1 MKKVVLFLLLLVI
14 ALGVQSQQDQPYKQP
29 KLVVG
34 IVVDQMR
41 YDYLTR
47 FWNEFGDGGFK
58 RLVNEGFLSKNHH
71 YNYIPTVTAPGH
83 TSIYTGT
90 TPAVHGILGNN
101 WYDKFTKQRVYCADD
116 TDYPDF
122 GTEGTGG
129 KAPTRLLSTTITD
142 QLRLHY
148 QFNSKVIGV
157 AIKDRGA
164 IFPVG
169 HTANAAYWFEG
180 GSTGNWI
187 TSSYY
192 VDRMP
197 DWVNEFNSSSKVE
210 AYKKTWNTLNPIDEY
225 EESGSDTNNYEELFV
240 GEKDSRFPHQ
250 IGKYWIENDEFDV
263 LSETPYG
270 NSITTDFSI
279 EAIIQEQLGIDE
291 IPDFISISYSSTDK
305 IGHRYGVNSIEVQDT
320 YLRLD
325 FELERLLNF
334 LDKNIGSGEYTL
346 FLTADHAAMHVPSY
360 LKDSKIPAGH
370 IEGSV
375 IAQELFKEIEGRF
388 GMNIIEAIN
397 YNEIFLD
404 KVALHD
410 LEKKGMRPSQVRQV
424 VAEIIYDIDNIERVY
439 TADQLRNMGSSE
451 GFDKMVYN
459 GYNPKRSG
467 DIFFVQSPGFV
478 DDDPKGSSHSS
489 AMIYDT
495 HVPLIF
501 YGQGIKKGVTSKR
514 TEVTDIAP
522 TLAVLLGIGMPNG
535 TTGTPIEDVLED

>member
-1 MKKVVLFLLLLVI
+1 MKKVALFLLLLI
-14 ALGVQSQQDQPYKQP
+14 TALGVYSQQDQPYQQP

-47 FWNEFGDGGFK
+47 FWNDFGDGGFK
-58 RLVNEGFLSKNHH
+58 RLINEGFLSKNHH

-101 WYDKFTKQRVYCADD
+101 WYDKFAKQRVYCADD

-129 KAPTRLLSTTITD
+129 KAPTRLLTTTITD

-197 DWVNEFNSSSKVE
+197 DWVNEFNSSLKVE

-225 EESGSDTNNYEELFV
+225 EESGSDSNNYEELFV
-240 GEKDSRFPHQ
+240 GENNSGFPHE
-250 IGKYWIENDEFDV
+250 ISKYFKENDEFDV
-263 LSETPYG
+263 ISETPFG

-279 EAIIQEQLGIDE
+279 EAIIQERLGIDE

-325 FELERLLNF
+325 LELERLLNF
-334 LDKNIGSGEYTL
+334 LDKNIGYGEYTL
-346 FLTADHAAMHVPSY
+346 FLTADHAAMHVPSF

-375 IAQELFKEIEGRF
+375 IAEELFKELESRF

-397 YNEIFLD
+397 YNEIYLD
-404 KVALHD
+404 REALRE
-410 LEKKGMRPSQVRQV
+410 LEKKGMTSSQVRQG
-424 VAEIIYDIDNIERVY
+424 VAEIMYDIDNIERVY
-439 TADQLRNMGSSE
+439 TSDQLRNFGASDS
-451 GFDKMVYN
+451 FDRMVFK

-467 DIFFVQSPGFV
+467 DIFFIQSPGFV

-535 TTGTPIEDVLED
+535 TTGTPIEDLLED

>member
-1 MKKVVLFLLLLVI
+1 MKKVALFLLLLI
-14 ALGVQSQQDQPYKQP
+14 TALGVYSQQDQPYQQP

-47 FWNEFGDGGFK
+47 FWNDFGDGGFK
-58 RLVNEGFLSKNHH
+58 RLINEGFLSKNHH

-101 WYDKFTKQRVYCADD
+101 WYDKFAKQRVYCADD

-129 KAPTRLLSTTITD
+129 KAPTRLLTTTITD

-210 AYKKTWNTLNPIDEY
+210 AYKQTWNTLNPIDEY
-225 EESGSDTNNYEELFV
+225 EESGLDSNNYEELFV
-240 GEKDSRFPHQ
+240 GENNSGFPHE
-250 IGKYWIENDEFDV
+250 ISKYFKENDEFDV
-263 LSETPYG
+263 ISETPFG

-279 EAIIQEQLGIDE
+279 EAIIQERLGIDE

-325 FELERLLNF
+325 LELERLLNF
-334 LDKNIGSGEYTL
+334 LDKNIGYGEYTL
-346 FLTADHAAMHVPSY
+346 FLTADHAAMHVPSF

-375 IAQELFKEIEGRF
+375 IAEELFKELESRF

-397 YNEIFLD
+397 YNEIYLD
-404 KVALHD
+404 REALRE
-410 LEKKGMRPSQVRQV
+410 LEKKGMTSSQVRQG

-439 TADQLRNMGSSE
+439 TSDQLRNFGASDS
-451 GFDKMVYN
+451 FDRMVFK

-467 DIFFVQSPGFV
+467 DIFFIQSPGFV

-535 TTGTPIEDVLED
+535 TTGTPIEDLLED

>member
-1 MKKVVLFLLLLVI
+1 MKKVALFLLLLVT
-14 ALGVQSQQDQPYKQP
+14 ASGVQSQQDQPFQQP

-101 WYDKFTKQRVYCADD
+101 WYDKFAQQRIYCADD

-129 KAPTRLLSTTITD
+129 KAPTRLLTTTITD

-225 EESGSDTNNYEELFV
+225 EESGSDINDYEELFV
-240 GEKDSRFPHQ
+240 GEKDSGFPHK
-250 IGKYWIENDEFDV
+250 IGKYFAENEEFEV
-263 LSETPYG
+263 LSETPFG

-279 EAIIQEQLGIDE
+279 EAITQEHLGIDD

-325 FELERLLNF
+325 LELERLLNF

-360 LKDSKIPAGH
+360 LEDSKIPAGH
-370 IEGSV
+370 IEGRV
-375 IAQELFKEIEGRF
+375 IAQELFKEIETRF

-404 KVALHD
+404 KEALHG
-410 LEKKGMRPSQVRQV
+410 LEMKGMRPSQVRQV
-424 VAEIIYDIDNIERVY
+424 VAEILYDIDNIERVY

-501 YGQGIKKGVTSKR
+501 YGQGIHKGVTSKR

-535 TTGTPIEDVLED
+535 TTGTPIEDLLEN

>member
-1 MKKVVLFLLLLVI
+1 MKKVALFLLLLVT
-14 ALGVQSQQDQPYKQP
+14 ALGVYSQQDQLYQQP

-47 FWNEFGDGGFK
+47 FWNDFGDGGFK
-58 RLVNEGFLSKNHH
+58 RLINEGFLSKNHH

-101 WYDKFTKQRVYCADD
+101 WYDKFAKQRVYCADD

-129 KAPTRLLSTTITD
+129 KAPTRLLTTTITD

-197 DWVNEFNSSSKVE
+197 DWVNEFNASSKVE

-225 EESGSDTNNYEELFV
+225 EESGSDSNNYEELFV
-240 GEKDSRFPHQ
+240 GEKDSGFPHK
-250 IGKYWIENDEFDV
+250 IGKYFTENDEFDV
-263 LSETPYG
+263 ISETPFG

-325 FELERLLNF
+325 LELERLLNF
-334 LDKNIGSGEYTL
+334 LDKNIGYGEYTI
-346 FLTADHAAMHVPSY
+346 FLTADHAAMHVPSF

-375 IAQELFKEIEGRF
+375 IAQELFKELESRF

-397 YNEIFLD
+397 YNEIYLD
-404 KVALHD
+404 REALRE
-410 LEKKGMRPSQVRQV
+410 LEKKGMTSSQVRQG
-424 VAEIIYDIDNIERVY
+424 VAEIIYDIDNIEKVY
-439 TADQLRNMGSSE
+439 TSDQLRNMGASD
-451 GFDKMVYN
+451 GFDRMVFK

-467 DIFFVQSPGFV
+467 DIFFIQSPGFV

-501 YGQGIKKGVTSKR
+501 YGQGIKNGFTSKR

-535 TTGTPIEDVLED
+535 TSGTPIEDLLED

>member
-1 MKKVVLFLLLLVI
+1 MKKVALFLLLLI
-14 ALGVQSQQDQPYKQP
+14 TALGVYSQQDQPYQQP

-47 FWNEFGDGGFK
+47 FWNDFGDGGFK
-58 RLVNEGFLSKNHH
+58 RLINEGFLSKNHH

-101 WYDKFTKQRVYCADD
+101 WYDKFAKQRVYCADD

-129 KAPTRLLSTTITD
+129 KAPTRLLTTTITD

-210 AYKKTWNTLNPIDEY
+210 AYKQTWNTLNPIDEY
-225 EESGSDTNNYEELFV
+225 EESGSDSNNYEVLFV
-240 GEKDSRFPHQ
+240 GENNSGFPHE
-250 IGKYWIENDEFDV
+250 ISKYFKENDEFDV
-263 LSETPYG
+263 ISETPFG

-279 EAIIQEQLGIDE
+279 EAIIQERLGIDE

-325 FELERLLNF
+325 LELERLLNF
-334 LDKNIGSGEYTL
+334 LDKNIGYGEYTL
-346 FLTADHAAMHVPSY
+346 FLTADHAAMHVPSF

-375 IAQELFKEIEGRF
+375 IAEELFKELESRF

-397 YNEIFLD
+397 YNEIYLD
-404 KVALHD
+404 RQALRE
-410 LEKKGMRPSQVRQV
+410 LEKKGMTSSQVRQG
-424 VAEIIYDIDNIERVY
+424 VAEIMYDIDNIERVY
-439 TADQLRNMGSSE
+439 TSDQLRNFGASDS
-451 GFDKMVYN
+451 FDRMVFK

-467 DIFFVQSPGFV
+467 DIFFIQSPGFV

-535 TTGTPIEDVLED
+535 TTGTPIEDLLED

>member
-1 MKKVVLFLLLLVI
+1 MKKVALFLLLLI
-14 ALGVQSQQDQPYKQP
+14 TALGVYSQQDQPYQQP

-47 FWNEFGDGGFK
+47 FWNDFGDGGFK
-58 RLVNEGFLSKNHH
+58 RLINEGFLSKNHH

-101 WYDKFTKQRVYCADD
+101 WYDKFAKQRVYCADD

-129 KAPTRLLSTTITD
+129 KAPTRLLTTTITD

-210 AYKKTWNTLNPIDEY
+210 AYKQTWNTLNPIDEY
-225 EESGSDTNNYEELFV
+225 EESGSDSNNYEELFV
-240 GEKDSRFPHQ
+240 GENNSGFPHE
-250 IGKYWIENDEFDV
+250 ISKYFKENDEFDV
-263 LSETPYG
+263 ISETPFG

-279 EAIIQEQLGIDE
+279 EAIIQERLGIDE

-325 FELERLLNF
+325 LELERLLNF
-334 LDKNIGSGEYTL
+334 LDKNIGYGEYTL
-346 FLTADHAAMHVPSY
+346 FLTADHAAMHVPSF

-375 IAQELFKEIEGRF
+375 IAEELFKELESRF

-397 YNEIFLD
+397 YNEIYLD
-404 KVALHD
+404 REALRE
-410 LEKKGMRPSQVRQV
+410 LEKKGMTSSQVRQG
-424 VAEIIYDIDNIERVY
+424 VAEIMYDIDNIERVY
-439 TADQLRNMGSSE
+439 TSDQLRNFGASDS
-451 GFDKMVYN
+451 FDRMVFK
-459 GYNPKRSG
+459 GYNPTRSG
-467 DIFFVQSPGFV
+467 DIFFIQSPGFV

-535 TTGTPIEDVLED
+535 TTGTPIEDLLED

>member
-1 MKKVVLFLLLLVI
+1 MKKVILFHLLLVI

-240 GEKDSRFPHQ
+240 GEKDSGFPHQ

-325 FELERLLNF
+325 IELERLLNF
-334 LDKNIGSGEYTL
+334 LDKKIGNGEYTL

-451 GFDKMVYN
+451 GFDKIVYN

>member
-325 FELERLLNF
+325 IELERLLNF
-334 LDKNIGSGEYTL
+334 LDKKIGNGEYTL

-424 VAEIIYDIDNIERVY
+424 VAEIIYDIVNIERVY
-439 TADQLRNMGSSE
+439 TADQLRNMG
-451 GFDKMVYN
+451 Y
-459 GYNPKRSG
+459 
-467 DIFFVQSPGFV
+467 
-478 DDDPKGSSHSS
+478 
-489 AMIYDT
+489 
-495 HVPLIF
+495 
-501 YGQGIKKGVTSKR
+501 
-514 TEVTDIAP
+514 
-522 TLAVLLGIGMPNG
+522 
-535 TTGTPIEDVLED
+535 

>member
-14 ALGVQSQQDQPYKQP
+14 ALGVQSQQDQPYKKP

-240 GEKDSRFPHQ
+240 GEKDSGFPHQ

-325 FELERLLNF
+325 IELERLLNF
-334 LDKNIGSGEYTL
+334 LDKKIGNGEYTL

-451 GFDKMVYN
+451 GFDKIVYN

>member
-1 MKKVVLFLLLLVI
+1 MKKVALFLLLLI
-14 ALGVQSQQDQPYKQP
+14 TALGVYSQQDQPYQQP

-47 FWNEFGDGGFK
+47 FWNDFGDGGFK
-58 RLVNEGFLSKNHH
+58 RLINEGFLSKNHH

-101 WYDKFTKQRVYCADD
+101 WYDKFAKQRVYCADD

-129 KAPTRLLSTTITD
+129 KAPTRLLTTTITD
-142 QLRLHY
+142 QLCLHY

-210 AYKKTWNTLNPIDEY
+210 AYKQTWNTLNPIDEY
-225 EESGSDTNNYEELFV
+225 EESGSDSNNYEELFV
-240 GEKDSRFPHQ
+240 GENNSGFPHE
-250 IGKYWIENDEFDV
+250 ISKYFKENDEFDV
-263 LSETPYG
+263 ISETPFG

-279 EAIIQEQLGIDE
+279 EAIIQERLGIDE

-325 FELERLLNF
+325 LELERLLNF
-334 LDKNIGSGEYTL
+334 LDKNIGYGEYTL
-346 FLTADHAAMHVPSY
+346 FLTADHAAMHVPSF

-375 IAQELFKEIEGRF
+375 IAEELFKELESRF

-397 YNEIFLD
+397 YNEIYLD
-404 KVALHD
+404 REALRE
-410 LEKKGMRPSQVRQV
+410 LEKKGMTSSQVRQG
-424 VAEIIYDIDNIERVY
+424 VAEIMYDIDNIERVY
-439 TADQLRNMGSSE
+439 TSDQLRNFGASDS
-451 GFDKMVYN
+451 FDRMVFK

-467 DIFFVQSPGFV
+467 DIFFIQSPGFV

-535 TTGTPIEDVLED
+535 TTGTPIEDLLED

>member
-1 MKKVVLFLLLLVI
+1 MKKVALFLLLLVT
-14 ALGVQSQQDQPYKQP
+14 ALGVYSQQDQPYQQP

-47 FWNEFGDGGFK
+47 FWNDFGDGGFK
-58 RLVNEGFLSKNHH
+58 RLIKEGFLSKNHH

-101 WYDKFTKQRVYCADD
+101 WYDKFAKQRVYCADD

-129 KAPTRLLSTTITD
+129 KAPTRLLTTTITD

-148 QFNSKVIGV
+148 QFNSRVIGV

-197 DWVNEFNSSSKVE
+197 DWVNEFNASSKVE

-225 EESGSDTNNYEELFV
+225 EESGSDSNNYEELFV
-240 GEKDSRFPHQ
+240 GEKDSGFPHK
-250 IGKYWIENDEFDV
+250 IGKYFTENDEFDV
-263 LSETPYG
+263 ISETPFG

-325 FELERLLNF
+325 LELERLLNF
-334 LDKNIGSGEYTL
+334 LDKNIGYGEYTI
-346 FLTADHAAMHVPSY
+346 FLTADHAAMHVPSF

-375 IAQELFKEIEGRF
+375 IAQELFKELESRF

-397 YNEIFLD
+397 YNEIYLD
-404 KVALHD
+404 REALRE
-410 LEKKGMRPSQVRQV
+410 LEKKGMTSSQVRQG
-424 VAEIIYDIDNIERVY
+424 VAEIIYDIDNIEKVY
-439 TADQLRNMGSSE
+439 TSDQLRNMGASD
-451 GFDKMVYN
+451 GFDRMVFK

-467 DIFFVQSPGFV
+467 DIFFIQSPGFV

-501 YGQGIKKGVTSKR
+501 YGQGIKNGFTSKR

-535 TTGTPIEDVLED
+535 TTGTPIEDLLED

>member
-1 MKKVVLFLLLLVI
+1 MKKVALFLLLLVT
-14 ALGVQSQQDQPYKQP
+14 ALGVHSQQDQPYQQP

-47 FWNEFGDGGFK
+47 FWNDFGDGGFK
-58 RLVNEGFLSKNHH
+58 QLINEGFLSKNHH
-71 YNYIPTVTAPGH
+71 FNYIPTVTAPGH

-279 EAIIQEQLGIDE
+279 E
-291 IPDFISISYSSTDK
+291 
-305 IGHRYGVNSIEVQDT
+305 VQDT

-325 FELERLLNF
+325 IELERLLNF
-334 LDKNIGSGEYTL
+334 LDKKIGNGEYTL

-360 LKDSKIPAGH
+360 LEDSKIPAGH
-370 IEGSV
+370 IEGRV
-375 IAQELFKEIEGRF
+375 IAQELFKEIEIRF

-404 KVALHD
+404 KEALHS

-501 YGQGIKKGVTSKR
+501 YGQGINKGVTSKR

-535 TTGTPIEDVLED
+535 TTGTPIEDLLED

>member
-1 MKKVVLFLLLLVI
+1 MKKVALFLLLLVT
-14 ALGVQSQQDQPYKQP
+14 ALGVHSQQDQPYQQP

-47 FWNEFGDGGFK
+47 FWNDFGDGGFK
-58 RLVNEGFLSKNHH
+58 RLINEGFLSKNHH

-101 WYDKFTKQRVYCADD
+101 WYDKFAKQRVYCADD

-129 KAPTRLLSTTITD
+129 KAPTRLLTTTITD

-225 EESGSDTNNYEELFV
+225 DESGSDSNNYEELFV
-240 GEKDSRFPHQ
+240 GEKDSGFPHK
-250 IGKYWIENDEFDV
+250 IGKYFTENDEFDV
-263 LSETPYG
+263 IPETPFG

-325 FELERLLNF
+325 LELERLLNF

-370 IEGSV
+370 IEGRV
-375 IAQELFKEIEGRF
+375 IAQELFKEIEIRF

-404 KVALHD
+404 KEALHS

-451 GFDKMVYN
+451 AFDKMVYN

-501 YGQGIKKGVTSKR
+501 YGQGINRGVTSKR

-535 TTGTPIEDVLED
+535 TTGTPIEDLLED

>member
-1 MKKVVLFLLLLVI
+1 MKKVALFLLLLI
-14 ALGVQSQQDQPYKQP
+14 TALGVYSQQDQPYQQP

-47 FWNEFGDGGFK
+47 FWNDFGDGGFK
-58 RLVNEGFLSKNHH
+58 RLINEGFLSKNHH

-101 WYDKFTKQRVYCADD
+101 WYDKFAKQRVYCADD

-129 KAPTRLLSTTITD
+129 KAPTRLLTTTITD

-210 AYKKTWNTLNPIDEY
+210 AYKQTWNTLNPIDEY
-225 EESGSDTNNYEELFV
+225 EESGLDSNNYEELFV
-240 GEKDSRFPHQ
+240 GENNSGFPHE
-250 IGKYWIENDEFDV
+250 ISKYFKENDEFDV
-263 LSETPYG
+263 ISETPFG

-279 EAIIQEQLGIDE
+279 EAIIQERLGIDE

-325 FELERLLNF
+325 LELERLLNF
-334 LDKNIGSGEYTL
+334 LDKNIGYGEYTL
-346 FLTADHAAMHVPSY
+346 FLTADHAAIHVPSF

-375 IAQELFKEIEGRF
+375 IAEELFKELESRF

-397 YNEIFLD
+397 YNEIYLD
-404 KVALHD
+404 REALRE
-410 LEKKGMRPSQVRQV
+410 LEKKGMTSSQVRQG
-424 VAEIIYDIDNIERVY
+424 VAEIMYDIDNIERVY
-439 TADQLRNMGSSE
+439 TSDQLRNFGASDS
-451 GFDKMVYN
+451 FDRMVFK

-467 DIFFVQSPGFV
+467 DIFFIQSPGFV

-535 TTGTPIEDVLED
+535 TTGTPIEDLLED

>member
-1 MKKVVLFLLLLVI
+1 MKKVALFLLLLI
-14 ALGVQSQQDQPYKQP
+14 TALGVYSQQDQPYQQP

-47 FWNEFGDGGFK
+47 FWNDFGDGGFK
-58 RLVNEGFLSKNHH
+58 RLINEGFLSKNHH

-101 WYDKFTKQRVYCADD
+101 WYDKFAKQRVYCADD

-129 KAPTRLLSTTITD
+129 KAPTRLLTTTITD

-197 DWVNEFNSSSKVE
+197 DWVNEFNSNSKVE
-210 AYKKTWNTLNPIDEY
+210 AYKQTWNTLNPIDEY
-225 EESGSDTNNYEELFV
+225 EESGSDSNNYEELFV
-240 GEKDSRFPHQ
+240 GENNSGFPHE
-250 IGKYWIENDEFDV
+250 ISKYFKENDEFDV
-263 LSETPYG
+263 ISETPFG

-279 EAIIQEQLGIDE
+279 EAIIQERLGIDE

-325 FELERLLNF
+325 LELERLLNF
-334 LDKNIGSGEYTL
+334 LDKNIGYGEYTL
-346 FLTADHAAMHVPSY
+346 FLTADHAAMHVPSF

-375 IAQELFKEIEGRF
+375 IAEELFKELESRF

-397 YNEIFLD
+397 YNEIYLD
-404 KVALHD
+404 REALRE
-410 LEKKGMRPSQVRQV
+410 LEKKGMTSSQVRQG
-424 VAEIIYDIDNIERVY
+424 VAEIMYDIDNIERVY
-439 TADQLRNMGSSE
+439 TSDQLRNFGASDS
-451 GFDKMVYN
+451 FDRMVFK

-467 DIFFVQSPGFV
+467 DIFFIQSPGFV

-535 TTGTPIEDVLED
+535 TTGTPIEDLLED

>member
-1 MKKVVLFLLLLVI
+1 MKKVALFLLLLI
-14 ALGVQSQQDQPYKQP
+14 TALGVYSQQDQPYQQP

-47 FWNEFGDGGFK
+47 FWNDFGDGGFK
-58 RLVNEGFLSKNHH
+58 RLINEGFLSKNHH

-101 WYDKFTKQRVYCADD
+101 WYDKFAKQRVYCADD

-129 KAPTRLLSTTITD
+129 KAPTRLLTTTITD

-197 DWVNEFNSSSKVE
+197 DWVNEFNSNSKVE
-210 AYKKTWNTLNPIDEY
+210 AYKQTWNTLNPIDEY
-225 EESGSDTNNYEELFV
+225 EESGLDSNNYEELFV
-240 GEKDSRFPHQ
+240 GENNSGFPHE
-250 IGKYWIENDEFDV
+250 ISKYFKENDEFDV
-263 LSETPYG
+263 ISETPFG

-279 EAIIQEQLGIDE
+279 EAIIQERLGIDE

-325 FELERLLNF
+325 LELERLLNF
-334 LDKNIGSGEYTL
+334 LDKNIGYGEYTL
-346 FLTADHAAMHVPSY
+346 FLTADHAAIHVPSF

-375 IAQELFKEIEGRF
+375 IAEELFKELESRF

-397 YNEIFLD
+397 YNEIYLD
-404 KVALHD
+404 REALRE
-410 LEKKGMRPSQVRQV
+410 LEKKGMTSSQVRQG
-424 VAEIIYDIDNIERVY
+424 VAEIMYDIDNIERVY
-439 TADQLRNMGSSE
+439 TSDQLRNFGASDS
-451 GFDKMVYN
+451 FDRMVFK

-467 DIFFVQSPGFV
+467 DIFFIQSPGFV

-535 TTGTPIEDVLED
+535 TTGTPIEDLLED

>member
-1 MKKVVLFLLLLVI
+1 MKKVALFLLLLI
-14 ALGVQSQQDQPYKQP
+14 TALGVYSQQDQPYQQP

-47 FWNEFGDGGFK
+47 FWNDFGDGGFK
-58 RLVNEGFLSKNHH
+58 RLINEGFLSKNHH

-101 WYDKFTKQRVYCADD
+101 WYDKFAKQRVYCADD

-129 KAPTRLLSTTITD
+129 KAPTRLLTTTITD

-210 AYKKTWNTLNPIDEY
+210 AYKQTWNTLNPIDEY
-225 EESGSDTNNYEELFV
+225 EESGSDSNNYEELFV
-240 GEKDSRFPHQ
+240 GENNSGFPHE
-250 IGKYWIENDEFDV
+250 ISKYFKENDEFDV
-263 LSETPYG
+263 ISETPFG

-279 EAIIQEQLGIDE
+279 EAIIQERLGIDE

-325 FELERLLNF
+325 LELERLLNF
-334 LDKNIGSGEYTL
+334 LDKNIGYGEYTL
-346 FLTADHAAMHVPSY
+346 FLTADHAAMHVPSF

-375 IAQELFKEIEGRF
+375 IAEELFKELESRF

-397 YNEIFLD
+397 YNEIYLD
-404 KVALHD
+404 REALRE
-410 LEKKGMRPSQVRQV
+410 LEKKGMTSSQVRQG
-424 VAEIIYDIDNIERVY
+424 VAEIMYDIDNIERVY
-439 TADQLRNMGSSE
+439 TSDQLRNFGASDS
-451 GFDKMVYN
+451 FDRMVFK

-467 DIFFVQSPGFV
+467 DIFFIQSPGFV

-535 TTGTPIEDVLED
+535 TTGTPIEDLLED

>member
-1 MKKVVLFLLLLVI
+1 MKKVALFLLLLI
-14 ALGVQSQQDQPYKQP
+14 TALGVYSQQDQPYQQP

-47 FWNEFGDGGFK
+47 FWNDFGDGGFK
-58 RLVNEGFLSKNHH
+58 RLINEGFLSKNHH

-101 WYDKFTKQRVYCADD
+101 WYDKFAKQRVYCADD

-129 KAPTRLLSTTITD
+129 KAPTRLLTTTITD

-210 AYKKTWNTLNPIDEY
+210 AYKQTWNTLNPIDEY
-225 EESGSDTNNYEELFV
+225 EESGSDSNNYEELFV
-240 GEKDSRFPHQ
+240 GENNSGFPHE
-250 IGKYWIENDEFDV
+250 ISKYFKENDEFDV
-263 LSETPYG
+263 ISETPFG

-279 EAIIQEQLGIDE
+279 EAIIQERLGIDE

-305 IGHRYGVNSIEVQDT
+305 IGYRYGVNSIEVQDT

-325 FELERLLNF
+325 LELERLLNF
-334 LDKNIGSGEYTL
+334 LDKNIGYGEYTL
-346 FLTADHAAMHVPSY
+346 FLTADHAAIHVPSF

-375 IAQELFKEIEGRF
+375 IAEELFKELESRF

-397 YNEIFLD
+397 YNEIYLD
-404 KVALHD
+404 REALRE
-410 LEKKGMRPSQVRQV
+410 LEKKGMTSSQVRQG
-424 VAEIIYDIDNIERVY
+424 VAEIMYDIDNIERVY
-439 TADQLRNMGSSE
+439 TSDQLRNFGASDS
-451 GFDKMVYN
+451 FDRMVFK

-467 DIFFVQSPGFV
+467 DIFFIQSPGFV

-535 TTGTPIEDVLED
+535 TTGTPIEDLLED

>member
-1 MKKVVLFLLLLVI
+1 MKKVVLFLLLLVTAI
-14 ALGVQSQQDQPYKQP
+14 GVHSQQDKPYQQP

-47 FWNEFGDGGFK
+47 FWNDFGDGGFK
-58 RLVNEGFLSKNHH
+58 RLINEGFLSKNHH

-101 WYDKFTKQRVYCADD
+101 WYDKFAKQRVYCADD

-129 KAPTRLLSTTITD
+129 KAPTRLLTTTITD

-210 AYKKTWNTLNPIDEY
+210 AYKQTWNTLNPIDEY
-225 EESGSDTNNYEELFV
+225 EESGLDSNNYEELFV
-240 GEKDSRFPHQ
+240 GENNSGFPHE
-250 IGKYWIENDEFDV
+250 ISKYFKENDEFDV
-263 LSETPYG
+263 ISETPFG

-279 EAIIQEQLGIDE
+279 EAIIQERLGIDE

-325 FELERLLNF
+325 LELERLLNF
-334 LDKNIGSGEYTL
+334 LDKNIGYGEYTL
-346 FLTADHAAMHVPSY
+346 FLTADHAAMHVPSF

-375 IAQELFKEIEGRF
+375 IAEELFKELESRF

-397 YNEIFLD
+397 YNEIYLD
-404 KVALHD
+404 REALRE
-410 LEKKGMRPSQVRQV
+410 LEKKGMTSSQVRQG
-424 VAEIIYDIDNIERVY
+424 VAEIMYDIDNIERVY
-439 TADQLRNMGSSE
+439 TSDQLRNFGASDS
-451 GFDKMVYN
+451 FDRMVFK

-467 DIFFVQSPGFV
+467 DIFFIQSPGFV

-535 TTGTPIEDVLED
+535 TTGTPIEDLLED

>member
-1 MKKVVLFLLLLVI
+1 MKKVALFLLLLI
-14 ALGVQSQQDQPYKQP
+14 TALGVYSQQDQPYQQP

-47 FWNEFGDGGFK
+47 FWNDFGDGGFK
-58 RLVNEGFLSKNHH
+58 RLINEGFLSKNHH

-101 WYDKFTKQRVYCADD
+101 WYDKFAKQRVYCADD

-129 KAPTRLLSTTITD
+129 KAPTRLLTTTITD

-210 AYKKTWNTLNPIDEY
+210 AYKQTWNTLNPIDEY
-225 EESGSDTNNYEELFV
+225 EESGSDSNNYEELFV
-240 GEKDSRFPHQ
+240 GENNSGFPHE
-250 IGKYWIENDEFDV
+250 ISKYFKENDEFDV
-263 LSETPYG
+263 ISETPFG

-279 EAIIQEQLGIDE
+279 EAIIQERLGIDE

-325 FELERLLNF
+325 LELERLLNF
-334 LDKNIGSGEYTL
+334 LDKNIGYGEYTL
-346 FLTADHAAMHVPSY
+346 FLTADHAAIHVPSF

-375 IAQELFKEIEGRF
+375 IAEELFKELESRF

-397 YNEIFLD
+397 YNEIYLD
-404 KVALHD
+404 REALRE
-410 LEKKGMRPSQVRQV
+410 LEKKGMTSSQVRQG
-424 VAEIIYDIDNIERVY
+424 VAEIMYDIDNIERVY
-439 TADQLRNMGSSE
+439 TSDQLRNFGASDS
-451 GFDKMVYN
+451 FDRMVFK

-467 DIFFVQSPGFV
+467 DIFFIQSPGFV

-535 TTGTPIEDVLED
+535 TTGTPIEDLLED

>member
-1 MKKVVLFLLLLVI
+1 MKKVALFLLLLI
-14 ALGVQSQQDQPYKQP
+14 TALGVYSQQDQPYQQP

-47 FWNEFGDGGFK
+47 FWNDFGDGGFK
-58 RLVNEGFLSKNHH
+58 RLINEGFLSKNHH

-101 WYDKFTKQRVYCADD
+101 WYDKFAKQRVYCADD

-129 KAPTRLLSTTITD
+129 KAPTRLLTTTITD

-192 VDRMP
+192 VDQMP
-197 DWVNEFNSSSKVE
+197 DWVNEFNSNSKVE
-210 AYKKTWNTLNPIDEY
+210 AYKQTWNTLNPIDEY
-225 EESGSDTNNYEELFV
+225 EESGSDSNNYEELFV
-240 GEKDSRFPHQ
+240 GENNSGFPHE
-250 IGKYWIENDEFDV
+250 ISKYFKENDEFDV
-263 LSETPYG
+263 ISETPFG

-279 EAIIQEQLGIDE
+279 EAIIQERLGIDE

-325 FELERLLNF
+325 LELERLLNF
-334 LDKNIGSGEYTL
+334 LDKNIGYGEYTL
-346 FLTADHAAMHVPSY
+346 FLTADHAAIHVPSF

-375 IAQELFKEIEGRF
+375 IAEELFKELESRF

-397 YNEIFLD
+397 YNEIYLD
-404 KVALHD
+404 REALRE
-410 LEKKGMRPSQVRQV
+410 LEKKGMTSSQVRQG
-424 VAEIIYDIDNIERVY
+424 VAEIMYDIDNIERVY
-439 TADQLRNMGSSE
+439 TSDQLRNFGASDS
-451 GFDKMVYN
+451 FDRMVFK

-467 DIFFVQSPGFV
+467 DIFFIQSPGFV

-535 TTGTPIEDVLED
+535 TTGTPIEDLLED

>member
-90 TPAVHGILGNN
+90 TPVVHGILGNN

-325 FELERLLNF
+325 IELERLLNF
-334 LDKNIGSGEYTL
+334 LDKKIGNGEYTL

-451 GFDKMVYN
+451 GFDKIVYN

>member
-1 MKKVVLFLLLLVI
+1 MKKVALFLLLLI
-14 ALGVQSQQDQPYKQP
+14 TALGVYSQQDQPYQQP

-47 FWNEFGDGGFK
+47 FWNDFGDGGFK
-58 RLVNEGFLSKNHH
+58 RLINEGFLSKNHH

-101 WYDKFTKQRVYCADD
+101 WYDKFAKQRVYCADD

-129 KAPTRLLSTTITD
+129 KAPTRLLTTTITD

-210 AYKKTWNTLNPIDEY
+210 AYKQTWNTLNPIDEY
-225 EESGSDTNNYEELFV
+225 EESGLDSNNYEELFV
-240 GEKDSRFPHQ
+240 GENNSGFPHE
-250 IGKYWIENDEFDV
+250 ISKYFKENDEFDV
-263 LSETPYG
+263 ISETPFG

-279 EAIIQEQLGIDE
+279 EAIIQERLGIDE

-325 FELERLLNF
+325 LELERLLNF
-334 LDKNIGSGEYTL
+334 LDKNIGYGEYTL
-346 FLTADHAAMHVPSY
+346 FLTADHAAMHVPSF

-375 IAQELFKEIEGRF
+375 IAEELFKELESRF

-397 YNEIFLD
+397 YNEIYLD
-404 KVALHD
+404 REALRE
-410 LEKKGMRPSQVRQV
+410 LEKKGMTSSQVRQG
-424 VAEIIYDIDNIERVY
+424 VAEIMYDIDNIERVY
-439 TADQLRNMGSSE
+439 TSDQLRNFGASDS
-451 GFDKMVYN
+451 FDRMVFK

-467 DIFFVQSPGFV
+467 DIFFIQSPGFV

-535 TTGTPIEDVLED
+535 TTGTPIEDLLED

>member
-1 MKKVVLFLLLLVI
+1 MKKVALFLLLLI
-14 ALGVQSQQDQPYKQP
+14 TALGVYSQQDQPYQQP

-47 FWNEFGDGGFK
+47 FWNDFGDGGFK
-58 RLVNEGFLSKNHH
+58 RLINEGFLSKNHH

-101 WYDKFTKQRVYCADD
+101 WYDKFAKQRVYCADD

-129 KAPTRLLSTTITD
+129 KAPTRLLTTTITD

-225 EESGSDTNNYEELFV
+225 EESGSDSNNYEELFV
-240 GEKDSRFPHQ
+240 GEKDSGFPHK
-250 IGKYWIENDEFDV
+250 IGKYFTENDEFDV
-263 LSETPYG
+263 ISETPFG

-325 FELERLLNF
+325 LELERLLNF

-360 LKDSKIPAGH
+360 LKDSKIPSGH
-370 IEGSV
+370 IEGRV
-375 IAQELFKEIEGRF
+375 IAQELFKEIEARF

-404 KVALHD
+404 KEALHR
-410 LEKKGMRPSQVRQV
+410 LEIKGMRPSQVRQV

-501 YGQGIKKGVTSKR
+501 YGQGINKGVTSKR

-535 TTGTPIEDVLED
+535 TTGTPIEELLED